1 MNSNAICLNDDTEW
15 TFESLDLLATS
26 IDSGCNGIDSASL
39 DCGIEQTGSK
49 KRARNEPCAGQKSKA
64 CCEKMRRDKLNN
76 RFQELGSILN
86 FGRPPKTD
94 KSMILS
100 DAARALVQLR
110 SEAEQLKDTIEKLQ
124 ETIKD
129 LKTEK
134 NDLRD
139 EKMKLKADKERL
151 EEQLRVLS
159 AAPAGYMPYPV
170 AYHAVNMA
178 VNPNSSCGGQQDRAL
193 LRVPQCPLQPVNA
206 FFEHGLLS
214 RCKGGVAKCLTCGT
228 ASR

>member
-26 IDSGCNGIDSASL
+26 IDSG
-39 DCGIEQTGSK
+39 
-49 KRARNEPCAGQKSKA
+49 
-64 CCEKMRRDKLNN
+64 

-86 FGRPPKTD
+86 PGRPPKTD

-110 SEAEQLKDTIEKLQ
+110 NEAEQLKDTIEKLQ

-134 NDLRD
+134 IDLRD

-178 VNPNSSCGGQQDRAL
+178 AFTAQTQAAAANKTGHYYAFPSVPFNQLMPFLNTDCSQDAKGVSPNA
-193 LRVPQCPLQPVNA
+193 
-206 FFEHGLLS
+206 
-214 RCKGGVAKCLTCGT
+214 
-228 ASR
+228 